1 MYLDMSLILQAML
14 STGSLA
20 AFTAAA
26 PQAQQLRPSFG
37 VNLPAGIRPA
47 AAQSSSTSSAGGSSL
62 KLQPQGSG
70 SAAPNRATPRGSLL
84 DLSV

>member
-26 PQAQQLRPSFG
+26 PQAQQL
-37 VNLPAGIRPA
+37 NLPGGIRSA
-47 AAQSSSTSSAGGSSL
+47 SAQSSSTPSAGASSL
-62 KLQPQGSG
+62 KLQPQGGG
-70 SAAPNRATPRGSLL
+70 SPPNRATPRGSLL